1 MSLCFATGVE
11 PLNSNRKTPVEFET
25 RLLGGNMAAGRS
37 ERIER
42 GGLRGGKL
50 ERKLKK
56 SKVNHVDV
64 LAVRHPSVSP
74 ADKSVL
80 LFL

>member
-1 MSLCFATGVE
+1 
-11 PLNSNRKTPVEFET
+11 
-25 RLLGGNMAAGRS
+25 MAAWGR
-37 ERIER
+37 ERFER

-56 SKVNHVDV
+56 SEVNHLDV

-74 ADKSVL
+74 ADKAGPRFSSGGVQPVDEPRECC
-80 LFL
+80 